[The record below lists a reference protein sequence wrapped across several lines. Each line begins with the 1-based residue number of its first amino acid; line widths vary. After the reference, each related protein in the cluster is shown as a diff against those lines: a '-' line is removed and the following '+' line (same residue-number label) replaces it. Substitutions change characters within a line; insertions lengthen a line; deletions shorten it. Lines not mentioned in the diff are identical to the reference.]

1 MKSFYTPF
9 FILLGFLSWFPSDT
23 VFAQA
28 PQYNY
33 TPNSITN
40 NAFPLNSSSSNCRQ
54 NLYYP
59 ADFNAPSG
67 TIDKIYIGGIA
78 TSPTFTTLTIK
89 MGPSALTTFTA
100 GPFVSGLTTVFS
112 NTVSPTLNA
121 AGWYEI
127 FLTTPYSYD
136 NTMNLII
143 EVSQAGFSGSGSS
156 PCASNSAV
164 PSTIN
169 RTLAGNATTGTGSLQ
184 ARLMK
189 MGFDISPL
197 SLDILS
203 FTAVRKGDNIDL
215 TWVTSNEKNISRF
228 AIERSLDATVFS
240 SIAELHA
247 RGGEMQQRYQATDV
261 AVNNDGGKIYYRLKI
276 VEDNGSFYYSPTVA
290 TGQKASNQGI
300 VNIYP
305 TVFTDKLFLTVS
317 AESEGDALFTLVDIS
332 GRKVV
337 EYKEFLRPGI
347 QNVTIPNLSGLSS
360 GLYLLSMELNH
371 NVYTHRVNK

>member
-112 NTVSPTLNA
+112 NTVSRVLRPQRRNNRIHTTNSQTLITSRIIHMAIN
-121 AGWYEI
+121 
-127 FLTTPYSYD
+127 TTRR
-136 NTMNLII
+136 NLFWATSLI
-143 EVSQAGFSGSGSS
+143 
-156 PCASNSAV
+156 
-164 PSTIN
+164 STN
-169 RTLAGNATTGTGSLQ
+169 
-184 ARLMK
+184 
-189 MGFDISPL
+189 
-197 SLDILS
+197 
-203 FTAVRKGDNIDL
+203 
-215 TWVTSNEKNISRF
+215 
-228 AIERSLDATVFS
+228 
-240 SIAELHA
+240 
-247 RGGEMQQRYQATDV
+247 DV
-261 AVNNDGGKIYYRLKI
+261 AHRIGDLLIWYAMDLRRL
-276 VEDNGSFYYSPTVA
+276 
-290 TGQKASNQGI
+290 
-300 VNIYP
+300 
-305 TVFTDKLFLTVS
+305 
-317 AESEGDALFTLVDIS
+317 
-332 GRKVV
+332 
-337 EYKEFLRPGI
+337 
-347 QNVTIPNLSGLSS
+347 
-360 GLYLLSMELNH
+360 
-371 NVYTHRVNK
+371 